1 MRYQMNENSYIVAE
15 FPTGSTVTI
24 DIYKLSDNS
33 KVVSAANMAEIGITG
48 IFKYQQTLNPSVL
61 TEYLYIATDGID
73 TRKGKIVLGGHPD
86 TITESQENEESD
98 ITTIK
103 NDIGDIKSDVSTI
116 ESDISTIKSDESDIK
131 ESQSNTEGD
140 IAIIKL
146 SQQNE
151 EIYIGSINES
161 INEIEEDIENID
173 ESIAVLTLG
182 KGSTEKAY
190 TLTEADL
197 TPIADA
203 EVRVTSDILGV
214 YQIAVGRT
222 NSLGQITF
230 QLDEGSTVYLWRS
243 KTGLIFTNPERPRS
257 ETALGSGLASSSKY
271 SWGLG
276 GGASSRCFSNTR
288 TPCSIHSI
296 LS

>member
-1 MRYQMNENSYIVAE
+1 MNENSYIVAE
-15 FPTGSTVTI
+15 FPTGNTVTI

-33 KVVSAANMAEIGITG
+33 KVVSAANMAEIGTTG
-48 IFKYQQTLNPSVL
+48 IFKYQQTLNPIVL

-73 TRKGKIVLGGHPD
+73 TRKGKIVLGGYPD
-86 TITESQENEESD
+86 TITESQSNEESD

-103 NDIGDIKSDVSTI
+103 NDVNDIKSDVSNI

-131 ESQSNTEGD
+131 LSQSNTEADITTIKGSQTNEENDISDIKEDIATMQGD
-140 IAIIKL
+140 I
-146 SQQNE
+146 E
-151 EIYIGSINES
+151 EIDDSLG
-161 INEIEEDIENID
+161 
-173 ESIAVLTLG
+173 VLTTG
-182 KGSTEKAY
+182 KGSVEKTY
-190 TLTEADL
+190 TLTESDL

-243 KTGLIFTNPERPRS
+243 KTGLIFTNPDIEVV
-257 ETALGSGLASSSKY
+257 
-271 SWGLG
+271 
-276 GGASSRCFSNTR
+276 
-288 TPCSIHSI
+288 
-296 LS
+296 